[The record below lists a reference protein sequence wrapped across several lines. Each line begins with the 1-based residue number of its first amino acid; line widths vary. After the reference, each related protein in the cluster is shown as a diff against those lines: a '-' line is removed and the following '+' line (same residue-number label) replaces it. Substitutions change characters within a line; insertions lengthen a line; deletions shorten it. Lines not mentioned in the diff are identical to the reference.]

1 MAYLIGQEGP
11 YAEAVFALEEGG
23 DWTLGRDPEVCTFAL
38 SDPTVSRKH
47 ARIYLDDGVFYVE
60 NLSTINPLLV
70 NGTEIK
76 GSLQLQEDDII
87 QMGNNVLRFT
97 EHLPESKLSAEKP
110 KEELSD
116 MLPRL
121 VARQADSARWMVKVI
136 SGPNAGAE
144 FGVNPKETFIL
155 GKDPDS
161 ADIVFQ
167 DLSVSRQHAR
177 ISANEDGD
185 ITIEDLG
192 SKNGVFVNGAKLE
205 GAESLQSQDLVV
217 LGTTSFLV
225 IDREQ
230 TRETIYSPAAS
241 FLQPEKKEEEK
252 VQAIEEESPKNWK
265 DLFIPTRHLVVA
277 AIFSTI
283 VLVGIVSIASLFRSQ
298 SITISP
304 HDEMQDIY
312 KITKE
317 FPTIE
322 FSYNSNDGAL
332 FIVGHVLTEVN
343 HSELLYLLKTL
354 PFIKSVDDNIVVDE
368 LVWANLNALI
378 ARNPKWRSILITAPK
393 PGEFVMRGYLTTM
406 EDVAE
411 LSEYVN
417 RHFTYISKLTN
428 EVVVENTLQMEI
440 QNFLIEEGFLNVTFQ
455 FNNGEL
461 LFAGRANS
469 GEESQFKGVLN
480 KIGKIQGVRLMKNFV
495 IFTGTSSMKIDI
507 SQNYTVMGTSKYG
520 ATSQYVLINGK
531 ILSDGDALD
540 GMVITSIESNRIN
553 LEKDGIKYKIDFN
566 NQ

>member
-23 DWTLGRDPEVCTFAL
+23 DWTLGRDPEVCTYAL

-97 EHLPESKLSAEKP
+97 EHLPESKSNTEKP

-192 SKNGVFVNGAKLE
+192 SKNGVFINGAKLE

-283 VLVGIVSIASLFRSQ
+283 VLVGVVSIASLFRSQ

-520 ATSQYVLINGK
+520 ATSQYVLINGR